1 MEIATR
7 RWSKRVSEAS
17 RILPKHRGARAYQRP
32 CRQASYGTGS
42 STASSGQTGIDATGD
57 QGVSSEPIARR

>member
-17 RILPKHRGARAYQRP
+17 RGLPNTGARERI
-32 CRQASYGTGS
+32 
-42 STASSGQTGIDATGD
+42 SGLAARRATGPALD
-57 QGVSSEPIARR
+57 RLERANRY